1 MGAVRHLDI
10 HIWGCQ
16 PNNNRGHQRWIRAR
30 PPTLVVFQSMSRVAP
45 FLPRILPRS
54 QISRRWLQLGHL
66 ATILVQYD
74 IYIYIYIYT
83 HTIAYYYKPFY
94 NITIIIQ
101 YILVYTIRI
110 HYVYTI
116 MFHYILVY
124 IYNIEYHYLYHY
136 KSIVYTSLNPLYI
149 YIHI

>member
-54 QISRRWLQLGHL
+54 QISRRWLTPSRSSCDDFGTVWH
-66 ATILVQYD
+66 I
-74 IYIYIYIYT
+74 IYIYT